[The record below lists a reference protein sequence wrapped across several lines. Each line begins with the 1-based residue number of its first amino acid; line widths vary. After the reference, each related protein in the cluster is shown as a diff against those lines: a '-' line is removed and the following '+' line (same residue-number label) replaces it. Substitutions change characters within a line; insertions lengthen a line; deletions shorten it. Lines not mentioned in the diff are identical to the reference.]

1 MPMINHCTRGSC
13 VKNLIIKSLFLL
25 VMMMAGSSVF
35 AVTLTASPTACENLA
50 GIGTQAWS
58 NPGRAVS
65 SNTSYATVSLDGTIS
80 QYLYCHDFGF
90 AVPAGATINGI
101 TVNVERRSSL
111 TGNGGSRDSS
121 VSLVSGGVVVGSNL
135 ATATAYTTSDV
146 VESHGGATNLWGA
159 AWTPATVNAGAFG
172 VAFAA
177 TKASSSGAA
186 HIVYVDHIQI
196 LVDYTPAPRACVSA
210 ASGNWSAA
218 ATWNCG
224 SGPGDGPP
232 ISIDS
237 ATINNHAVSFNTS
250 SSVASLTINS
260 GSLTQT
266 GTGTQALTV
275 SGNITN
281 SGSILD
287 NGSNGSF
294 DITVGGSVSN
304 TGSAFTVDNL
314 TVTGN
319 VTSSSPMTV
328 RTALSVSGNL
338 NNSGATGLTAGTMTV
353 SGTAT
358 SNAPLTATTFNVGGD
373 LTSSNALTVTNLIFQ
388 KAGTQAA
395 TFYNSQNVVTNFTVN
410 SGSTVSS
417 SNYSTLNIKGALT
430 NNGSIAL
437 PNTSWIFNG
446 TSAQTI
452 GGSSDSSLGNMTMNN
467 SAGVTLSR
475 NVTVPGTL
483 TLTSGNITAGSY
495 VLAVTG
501 TYCPASISGG
511 SAASYVIGNLR
522 LSFPPYNATC
532 TYPIGDTSAYAPMT
546 IAFPWFAGIS
556 GGTLTGS
563 TTKGQHPQINTS
575 GINPLM
581 DVNRYWTLGVSG
593 DTLTSLPSGGSYNA
607 TFQFVAADILGG
619 AQVSTFA
626 GSRYTSGAWT
636 SPVLALSS
644 YTANS
649 VSLSGLT
656 LFGSFVTGQP
666 GSPNPGQCS
675 VPPFVPSGVTCYCD
689 SFTGSN
695 LTSGIFN
702 SKWTVSTL
710 GPRSYTPSFVSGRLR
725 LTDNNTN
732 EATSATLGAIFPA
745 AGNYISV
752 EFRQFAY
759 NGSGADGLAVTLS
772 DYSVAPNPGAFGG
785 SLGYA
790 QKSGI
795 VGFAGGWIGVGFDE
809 FGNYTNPTEG
819 RIDGPGYFSQVVAV
833 RGSYAATTPA
843 NLYSLGYP
851 YLARSA
857 VQSGSNTIDNRT
869 SSVASRGYYY
879 QVVIDARNYTTANK
893 TAQIQ
898 VNRDT
903 SCSTDFCPTTGYVN
917 LLAPFDAYAPG
928 FTPTTAQVPVP
939 DNWQISFTGSTGSST
954 NIHEISGLR
963 VCAQSI
969 IPPNGTTASGFN
981 AIDSAMARTDI
992 NVQQAGAHIYTKLV
1006 GVDFA
1011 LNIAVLNSAG
1021 TGIDSN
1027 YALTSNKT
1035 VTVELIDNSTTA
1047 NQAATCSAKS
1057 SFAST
1062 TMSFTSTDKG
1072 FKLSP
1077 TFKINSAYSNV
1088 LVRMKDSTTTAC
1100 SSDTFAI
1107 RPLSLTNVTA
1117 KVGSADLVAS
1127 GNGAGAAMTVKAG
1140 SDFSLSATA
1149 SPSSNYSGT
1158 PSIVTANVVDV
1169 ASSGAISPAPLSC
1182 AFSAADTSSG
1192 TASGTCQYREVGYFS
1207 LPVDALIDNTFT
1219 TVDQNGRDDCIVN
1232 STSNTLSNGKYG
1244 CNIGTPSATSWGRF
1258 IPDHFE
1264 LSAVA
1269 LDNRSELTTCS
1280 NRNLD
1285 GFTYMGEPIG
1295 LGFSIA
1301 AKAVGGSTTENYDFG
1316 RGYSRLTMGNW
1327 LAAAGTTP
1335 LDSNNFNLWALDN
1348 PATGSATVFPGG
1360 GGTRLGFTPGTVSTA
1375 CSGSPTNRWCAGVA
1389 TIAGNLVLNRAATA
1403 DGPYASF
1410 TIGAVPR
1417 DQDGVSLAAT
1427 ALNLDADQSGS
1438 NERAKL
1444 ATTAVRFGLL
1454 QLTTAYGSELLP
1466 LSVGMEAR
1474 FWNGLA
1480 FVLNAQDNCT
1490 TIQPANVASARV
1502 AGETAATLG
1511 APSVTQIAAGKGRL
1525 RFASPGL
1532 RSTFRVCVDLGGD
1545 ANCAATSSAAMSY
1558 MTGRWD
1564 GSALFD
1570 RDPSARA
1577 AFGLNR
1583 GAYLYYRE
1591 NY

>member
-1 MPMINHCTRGSC
+1 MKQTALSRTQFRFLGQWKQAFKC
-13 VKNLIIKSLFLL
+13 LLL
-25 VMMMAGSSVF
+25 VLASFLVVDLAWANRTITGASVNATASVTVASGATVALTVNVTTNSTGSSRWRGTRWAIAASAPAASAYACYDNPNHNSSGSYSETFNITAPASQGTYNVY
-35 AVTLTASPTACENLA
+35 AIAYDNDGCSSGASPTYTL
-50 GIGTQAWS
+50 
-58 NPGRAVS
+58 V
-65 SNTSYATVSLDGTIS
+65 
-80 QYLYCHDFGF
+80 
-90 AVPAGATINGI
+90 GAI
-101 TVNVERRSSL
+101 
-111 TGNGGSRDSS
+111 
-121 VSLVSGGVVVGSNL
+121 
-135 ATATAYTTSDV
+135 
-146 VESHGGATNLWGA
+146 
-159 AWTPATVNAGAFG
+159 
-172 VAFAA
+172 
-177 TKASSSGAA
+177 
-186 HIVYVDHIQI
+186 IV
-196 LVDYTPAPRACVSA
+196 APRNCVSA
-210 ASGNWSAA
+210 NAGDWSAA
-218 ATWNCG
+218 ATWNCV
-224 SGPGDGPP
+224 SSGDGPP
-232 ISIDS
+232 TSIDS
-237 ATINNHAVSFNTS
+237 ATINNHAVAFNTS
-250 SSVASLTINS
+250 STVASLTINS
-260 GSLTQT
+260 GSLTQKV
-266 GTGTQALTV
+266 GTGALTLTV
-275 SGNITN
+275 NGNITN

-294 DITVGGSVSN
+294 DITAGGSVSN

-328 RTALSVSGNL
+328 RTALSVSGDL
-338 NNSGATGLTAGTMTV
+338 NNNGSAGLTAGTMTV

-417 SNYSTLNIKGALT
+417 SNYSTLNVKGALT

-563 TTKGQHPQINTS
+563 TTKGQHPQINSS

-581 DVNRYWTLGVSG
+581 DVNRYWTLGIAG
-593 DTLTSLPSGGSYNA
+593 DTLTSLPIAGSYNA

-649 VSLSGLT
+649 VSLSGLNR
-656 LFGSFVTGQP
+656 FGTFVTGQP

-869 SSVASRGYYY
+869 SLVASRGYYY

-1011 LNIAVLNSAG
+1011 LNIAVLNSMG
-1021 TGIDSN
+1021 TGIDPN
-1027 YALTSNKT
+1027 YAATSNKE

-1062 TMSFTSTDKG
+1062 KVIFSSTDKG

-1117 KVGSADLVAS
+1117 KVGSTNLVAS
-1127 GNGAGAAMTVKAG
+1127 SNGAGSAMTVKAG

-1207 LPVDALIDNTFT
+1207 LPVDALIDSTFT
-1219 TVDQNGRDDCIVN
+1219 AVDQNGRDDCIVN

-1295 LGFSIA
+1295 LSFSVT
-1301 AKAVGGSTTENYDFG
+1301 AKAAGGTTTVNYDFD
-1316 RGYSRLTMGNW
+1316 RGYSHLTMGKW

-1335 LDSNNFNLWALDN
+1335 LSSNNFNLWAVDH
-1348 PATGSATVFPGG
+1348 PATGTATVFPGAAN
-1360 GGTRLGFTPGTVSTA
+1360 RLEFSTGELPPD
-1375 CSGSPTNRWCAGVA
+1375 CTGSPSNIWCAGTAKVV
-1389 TIAGNLVLNRAATA
+1389 GSFVLNRAATV
-1403 DGPYASF
+1403 DGPYTSF
-1410 TIGAVPR
+1410 TIGVAPQ
-1417 DQDGVSLAAT
+1417 DQDGVSLAAS

-1490 TIQPANVASARV
+1490 AIQPANVASARV
-1502 AGETAATLG
+1502 AGDTSATLG
-1511 APSVTQIAAGKGRL
+1511 APAVTQIASGKGRL

>member
-1 MPMINHCTRGSC
+1 MKQTALRRTQFSFWGQWKQTLKC
-13 VKNLIIKSLFLL
+13 LLL
-25 VMMMAGSSVF
+25 VLASFFVVDLAWADRIITGATVNSAVSVVVASGAKVSLTVSVTTNSDWLSSPRWRGTRWAIATSAPAASAYACYDNPNHDFSGSYSETFNITAPASPGTYNVY
-35 AVTLTASPTACENLA
+35 AIAYRDDGCSNNASPTYTL
-50 GIGTQAWS
+50 
-58 NPGRAVS
+58 V
-65 SNTSYATVSLDGTIS
+65 
-80 QYLYCHDFGF
+80 
-90 AVPAGATINGI
+90 GAI
-101 TVNVERRSSL
+101 
-111 TGNGGSRDSS
+111 
-121 VSLVSGGVVVGSNL
+121 
-135 ATATAYTTSDV
+135 
-146 VESHGGATNLWGA
+146 
-159 AWTPATVNAGAFG
+159 
-172 VAFAA
+172 
-177 TKASSSGAA
+177 
-186 HIVYVDHIQI
+186 IV
-196 LVDYTPAPRACVSA
+196 APRNCVSA
-210 ASGNWSAA
+210 NAGDWSAA
-218 ATWNCG
+218 ATWNCVN
-224 SGPGDGPP
+224 SGDGPP
-232 ISIDS
+232 TSIDS
-237 ATINNHAVSFNTS
+237 ATINNNHAVAFNTS
-250 SSVASLTINS
+250 STVASLTINS

-266 GTGTQALTV
+266 GTGTRALTV
-275 SGNITN
+275 NGNITN

-287 NGSNGSF
+287 NGNNGSF
-294 DITVGGSVSN
+294 DITAGGSVSN
-304 TGSAFTVDNL
+304 TGTAFTVDNL

-328 RTALSVSGNL
+328 RAALSVSGDL
-338 NNSGATGLTAGTMTV
+338 NNSGGAGLTVGTMTV

-358 SNAPLTATTFNVGGD
+358 SNAPLAATTFNVGGD
-373 LTSSNALTVTNLIFQ
+373 LTSSNALTVTNLTFQ

-395 TFYNSQNVVTNFTVN
+395 TFYGTQNVVTNFTVN

-417 SNYSTLNIKGALT
+417 ANYSTLNIKGALT
-430 NNGSIAL
+430 NNGGIAL

-452 GGSSDSSLGNMTMNN
+452 GGSADSSLGNMTMNN

-495 VLAVTG
+495 LLAVTG

-532 TYPIGDTSAYAPMT
+532 TYPIGDISAYAPMT
-546 IAFPWFAGIS
+546 IDFPWFAGIG

-581 DVNRYWTLGVSG
+581 DVNRYWTLGVTG
-593 DTLTSLPSGGSYNA
+593 DTLTSLPIAGSYNA

-649 VSLSGLT
+649 VSLSGLNR
-656 LFGSFVTGQP
+656 FGTFVTGQP

-725 LTDNNTN
+725 LTDSQTK

-759 NGSGADGLAVTLS
+759 NGNGADGLAVTLS
-772 DYSVAPNPGAFGG
+772 DYSVPPNPGAFGG

-790 QKSGI
+790 QKTGI
-795 VGFAGGWIGVGFDE
+795 LGFAGGWIGVGFDE
-809 FGNYTNPTEG
+809 FGNYTNPSEG
-819 RIDGPGYFSQVVAV
+819 RIDGPGGLSQVVAV
-833 RGSYAATTPA
+833 RGSYAVPSSSNKA
-843 NLYSLGYP
+843 LYSEGYS

-857 VQSGSNTIDNRT
+857 QQSGNYTIDDRS
-869 SSVASRGYYY
+869 SSVPSRGYYY

-893 TAQIQ
+893 TALVQ

-903 SCSTDFCPTTGYVN
+903 SCSTDFCPTNGYTN

-939 DNWQISFTGSTGSST
+939 DNWQISFTGSTGDNT
-954 NIHEISGLR
+954 NTHEISGLR
-963 VCAQSI
+963 ICAQTI
-969 IPPNGTTASGFN
+969 VPPNGTTAKGFN

-1006 GVDFA
+1006 GVDFS
-1011 LNIAVLNSAG
+1011 LNIAVLNSGG
-1021 TGIDSN
+1021 TGIDSG
-1027 YALTSNKT
+1027 YAAESNKT

-1062 TMSFTSTDKG
+1062 TMSFTSADKG

-1088 LVRMKDSTTTAC
+1088 LVRMKDTTTTAC

-1117 KVGSADLVAS
+1117 KVGSTNLVAS
-1127 GNGAGAAMTVKAG
+1127 SNGAGAAMTVKAG

-1158 PSIVTANVVDV
+1158 PSIVTANVIDV
-1169 ASSGAISPAPLSC
+1169 VSSGAISPAPLSC

-1207 LPVDALIDNTFT
+1207 LPVDALIDSTFT
-1219 TVDQNGRDDCIVN
+1219 AVDQNGRDDCIVN
-1232 STSNTLSNGKYG
+1232 SASNTLSNGKYG

-1316 RGYSRLTMGNW
+1316 RGYSRLAMGNW
-1327 LAAAGTTP
+1327 LAAAGATP

-1389 TIAGNLVLNRAATA
+1389 TITGNLVLNRAATA

-1490 TIQPANVASARV
+1490 AIQPANVASARV
-1502 AGETAATLG
+1502 AGDTSATLG
-1511 APSVTQIAAGKGRL
+1511 APTVTQIASGKGRL

>member
-1 MPMINHCTRGSC
+1 MKQTALSRTQFRFVGQWTQALKCM
-13 VKNLIIKSLFLL
+13 LFVCASFL
-25 VMMMAGSSVF
+25 VVDLAWANRTITGASVNAAASVTVAPGVTVALTVNVTTNSTGSSRWRGTGWAIATSTPATYTCYNNQNHDF
-35 AVTLTASPTACENLA
+35 SGSYSETFNVTAPASPGTYNVYAIAYSDSGCSSNASPTYTL
-50 GIGTQAWS
+50 
-58 NPGRAVS
+58 V
-65 SNTSYATVSLDGTIS
+65 
-80 QYLYCHDFGF
+80 
-90 AVPAGATINGI
+90 GAI
-101 TVNVERRSSL
+101 
-111 TGNGGSRDSS
+111 
-121 VSLVSGGVVVGSNL
+121 
-135 ATATAYTTSDV
+135 
-146 VESHGGATNLWGA
+146 
-159 AWTPATVNAGAFG
+159 
-172 VAFAA
+172 
-177 TKASSSGAA
+177 
-186 HIVYVDHIQI
+186 IV
-196 LVDYTPAPRACVSA
+196 APRNCVSA
-210 ASGNWSAA
+210 KAGDWSAA
-218 ATWNCG
+218 ATWNCVG
-224 SGPGDGPP
+224 SGDGPP
-232 ISIDS
+232 TSIDS
-237 ATINNHAVSFNTS
+237 ATINNHALSFNTTS
-250 SSVASLTINS
+250 TEVASLTINS

-266 GTGTQALTV
+266 GTGTRALTV

-294 DITVGGSVSN
+294 DIVVGGSVSN
-304 TGSAFTVDNL
+304 TGTAFTVDNL

-319 VTSSSPMTV
+319 VTSSSPLTV

-338 NNSGATGLTAGTMTV
+338 SNSGATGLTAGTMTV

-373 LTSSNALTVTNLIFQ
+373 LTSSNALTVTNLVFQ

-417 SNYSTLNIKGALT
+417 ANYSTLNIKGALT
-430 NNGSIAL
+430 NNGSISL

-446 TSAQTI
+446 TSPQSI
-452 GGSSDSSLGNMTMNN
+452 GGSTDSSLGNMTMNN

-475 NVTVPGTL
+475 NVTVAGTL

-546 IAFPWFAGIS
+546 IAFPWFTGIS

-581 DVNRYWTLGVSG
+581 DVNRYWTLGITG
-593 DTLTSLPSGGSYNA
+593 DTLTSLPSAGSYNA

-626 GSRYTSGAWT
+626 GSRYSSGAWT

-649 VSLSGLT
+649 VTLAGLNR
-656 LFGSFVTGQP
+656 FGTYVTGQP

-675 VPPFVPSGVTCYCD
+675 TPPFVPSGVTCYCD
-689 SFTGSN
+689 SFTGSS

-725 LTDNNTN
+725 LTDNQTK

-759 NGSGADGLAVTLS
+759 NGNGADGLAVTLS

-790 QKSGI
+790 QKTGI
-795 VGFAGGWIGVGFDE
+795 AGFAGGWIGVGFDE
-809 FGNYTNPTEG
+809 FGNYTNHSEG
-819 RIDGPGYFSQVVAV
+819 RIDGPGGLSQVVAV
-833 RGSYAATTPA
+833 RGSYQATSVA
-843 NLYSLGYP
+843 SDLYHLGYP

-857 VQSGSNTIDNRT
+857 QQTGNYTIDNRT
-869 SSVASRGYYY
+869 SLVPSRGYYY

-893 TAQIQ
+893 TALIQ

-903 SCSTDFCPTTGYVN
+903 SCSTDFCPTNGYAN

-939 DNWQISFTGSTGSST
+939 DNWQISFTGSTGDNT
-954 NIHEISGLR
+954 NTHEISGLR

-969 IPPNGTTASGFN
+969 IPPNGTTAKGFN

-1011 LNIAVLNSAG
+1011 LNIAVLNGTG
-1021 TGIDSN
+1021 TGIEST
-1027 YALTSNKT
+1027 YAGNSNKD
-1035 VTVELIDNSTTA
+1035 VTVELIDNSTAA
-1047 NQAATCSAKS
+1047 NQAASCSAKS
-1057 SFAST
+1057 SFTSAP
-1062 TMSFTSTDKG
+1062 MSFSSSDKG

-1077 TFKINSAYSNV
+1077 TFNISSAYSNV
-1088 LVRMKDSTTTAC
+1088 LVRIKDNTTTAC

-1107 RPLSLTNVTA
+1107 RPLSFNKVEAKLGTVTLA
-1117 KVGSADLVAS
+1117 TS
-1127 GNGAGAAMTVKAG
+1127 AGATVSPMVKAG
-1140 SDFSLSATA
+1140 ADFSLEATTVQNINYTG
-1149 SPSSNYSGT
+1149 SPRIVATKVADVVGGT
-1158 PSIVTANVVDV
+1158 SV
-1169 ASSGAISPAPLSC
+1169 SPAPLSC
-1182 AFSAADTSSG
+1182 SFSAANASSG
-1192 TASGTCQYREVGYFS
+1192 MASGTCKYGEVGFFDLS
-1207 LPVDALIDNTFT
+1207 ADAVVDSTFT
-1219 TVDQNGRDDCIVN
+1219 AVDQNGRDDCIVN
-1232 STSNTLSNGKYG
+1232 STSNNAINGKYG
-1244 CNIGTPSATSWGRF
+1244 CDIGSPTATRWGRF

-1264 LSAVA
+1264 LSAVT
-1269 LDNRSELTTCS
+1269 LDNRSDLSSCS

-1295 LGFSIA
+1295 LSFSVT
-1301 AKAVGGSTTENYDFG
+1301 AKAAGGTTTVNYDFD
-1316 RGYSRLTMGNW
+1316 RGYSHLTMGKW

-1335 LDSNNFNLWALDN
+1335 LSSNNFNLWAVDH
-1348 PATGSATVFPGG
+1348 PATGTATVFPGAAN
-1360 GGTRLGFTPGTVSTA
+1360 RLEFSTGQLPPD
-1375 CSGSPTNRWCAGVA
+1375 CTGSPSNIWCAGTAKVV
-1389 TIAGNLVLNRAATA
+1389 GSFVLNRATTV
-1403 DGPYASF
+1403 DGPYNSF
-1410 TIGAVPR
+1410 TIGVAPL
-1417 DQDGVSLAAT
+1417 DQDGVSLVAGT
-1427 ALNLDADQSGS
+1427 LNLDADQSGS

-1490 TIQPANVASARV
+1490 TIQPTNVASSRV
-1502 AGETAATLG
+1502 AGDTAATLG
-1511 APSVTQIAAGKGRL
+1511 APTVTQIAAGKGRL

-1545 ANCAATSSAAMSY
+1545 TNCSATGSAAMSY

>member
-1 MPMINHCTRGSC
+1 MEKTALSRTQSSFLGQWMQALKC
-13 VKNLIIKSLFLL
+13 LLL
-25 VMMMAGSSVF
+25 VLASFFVVDLAWADRIITGATVNSAGSV
-35 AVTLTASPTACENLA
+35 VVAS
-50 GIGTQAWS
+50 G
-58 NPGRAVS
+58 
-65 SNTSYATVSLDGTIS
+65 ATVSLTVSVTTNSDWWSNSRWRGTRWAIAAS
-80 QYLYCHDFGF
+80 
-90 AVPAGATINGI
+90 APAASAYACYDNP
-101 TVNVERRSSL
+101 NH
-111 TGNGGSRDSS
+111 DSS
-121 VSLVSGGVVVGSNL
+121 GSYSETFNI
-135 ATATAYTTSDV
+135 TAPASPGTYNVYAIAYDNN
-146 VESHGGATNLWGA
+146 GC
-159 AWTPATVNAGAFG
+159 
-172 VAFAA
+172 
-177 TKASSSGAA
+177 SSGASPTYTLVGA
-186 HIVYVDHIQI
+186 IIV
-196 LVDYTPAPRACVSA
+196 APRNCVSA
-210 ASGNWSAA
+210 KAGDWSAA
-218 ATWNCG
+218 ATWNCV
-224 SGPGDGPP
+224 SSGDGPP
-232 ISIDS
+232 TSIDS
-237 ATINNHAVSFNTS
+237 ATINNHAVAFNTS
-250 SSVASLTINS
+250 STVASLTINS
-260 GSLTQT
+260 GSLTQKV
-266 GTGTQALTV
+266 GTGALTLTV
-275 SGNITN
+275 NGNITN

-287 NGSNGSF
+287 NGNNGSF
-294 DITVGGSVSN
+294 DITAGGSVSN
-304 TGSAFTVDNL
+304 TGIAFTVDNL

-328 RTALSVSGNL
+328 RTALSVSGDL
-338 NNSGATGLTAGTMTV
+338 NNNGSAGLTAGTMTV

-546 IAFPWFAGIS
+546 IDFPWFAGIG

-581 DVNRYWTLGVSG
+581 DVNRYWTLGIAG
-593 DTLTSLPSGGSYNA
+593 DTLTSLPIAGSYNA

-649 VSLSGLT
+649 VSLSGLNR
-656 LFGSFVTGQP
+656 FGTFVTGQP

-725 LTDNNTN
+725 LTDSRTK

-759 NGSGADGLAVTLS
+759 NGNGADGLAVTLS
-772 DYSVAPNPGAFGG
+772 DNSVPPNPGAFGG

-790 QKSGI
+790 QKTGI
-795 VGFAGGWIGVGFDE
+795 LGFAGGWIGVGFDE
-809 FGNYTNPTEG
+809 FGNYTNPSEG
-819 RIDGPGYFSQVVAV
+819 RIDGPGDLSQVVAV
-833 RGSYAATTPA
+833 RGSYAVPSSSDKA
-843 NLYSLGYP
+843 LYSEGYS

-857 VQSGSNTIDNRT
+857 QQTGNFTIDDRN
-869 SSVASRGYYY
+869 SSVPSRGYYY
-879 QVVIDARNYTTANK
+879 QVVIDARNYTAANK
-893 TAQIQ
+893 TALVQ

-903 SCSTDFCPTTGYVN
+903 SCSTDFCPTNGYTN

-939 DNWQISFTGSTGSST
+939 DNWQISFTGSTGDNT
-954 NIHEISGLR
+954 NTHEISGLR
-963 VCAQSI
+963 ICAQTI
-969 IPPNGTTASGFN
+969 VPPNGTTAKGFN

-1011 LNIAVLNSAG
+1011 LNIAVLNGGG
-1021 TGIDSN
+1021 TGIDPG
-1027 YALTSNKT
+1027 YAADAKKD

-1047 NQAATCSAKS
+1047 NKEATCSAKS

-1062 TMSFTSTDKG
+1062 TMSFSSSDKG

-1077 TFKINSAYSNV
+1077 TFNIGSAYSNV
-1088 LVRMKDSTTTAC
+1088 LVRMKEVNGTTVAC
-1100 SSDTFAI
+1100 SSDIFAI
-1107 RPLSLTNVTA
+1107 RPLSFNKVEAKLGTVTLA
-1117 KVGSADLVAS
+1117 TS
-1127 GNGAGAAMTVKAG
+1127 AGATVYPVVKAG
-1140 SDFSLSATA
+1140 ADFSLEATTA
-1149 SPSSNYSGT
+1149 QNINYTGSPR
-1158 PSIVTANVVDV
+1158 IVATKVADV
-1169 ASSGAISPAPLSC
+1169 ISEKSVSPAPLSC
-1182 AFSAADTSSG
+1182 SFSSANASSG
-1192 TASGTCQYREVGYFS
+1192 MASGTCKYGEVGFFDLS
-1207 LPVDALIDNTFT
+1207 ADAVVDSTFT
-1219 TVDQNGRDDCIVN
+1219 AVDQNGRDDCIVD
-1232 STSNTLSNGKYG
+1232 STSNSAINGKYG
-1244 CNIGTPSATSWGRF
+1244 CDIGSPTSTRWGRF

-1264 LSAVA
+1264 LSAVT
-1269 LDNRSELTTCS
+1269 LDNRSDLSSCS

-1295 LGFSIA
+1295 LSFSVI
-1301 AKAVGGSTTENYDFG
+1301 AKAAGGTTTVNYDVV

-1327 LAAAGTTP
+1327 LAKAGATP
-1335 LDSNNFNLWALDN
+1335 LDSNSFNLWALDN

-1360 GGTRLGFTPGTVSTA
+1360 DGTRLGFTPGTVSTA

-1389 TIAGNLVLNRAATA
+1389 MITGNLVLNRAATV
-1403 DGPYASF
+1403 DGPYTNF
-1410 TIGAVPR
+1410 TIGVAPQ
-1417 DQDGVSLAAT
+1417 DQDGVSLVAS
-1427 ALNLDADQSGS
+1427 ALNLDADRADG

-1490 TIQPANVASARV
+1490 AIQPTNVASARV

-1511 APSVTQIAAGKGRL
+1511 APTVTQIAAGKGRL

>member
-1 MPMINHCTRGSC
+1 MRR
-13 VKNLIIKSLFLL
+13 
-25 VMMMAGSSVF
+25 SSVVRLF
-35 AVTLTASPTACENLA
+35 ANAAILLAVLAAATDAAFAATQTASPATCEVMT
-50 GIGTQAWS
+50 GVGTVSWS
-58 NPGRAVS
+58 NPAQAEGSDNSRATAS
-65 SNTSYATVSLDGTIS
+65 LNGTTSR
-80 QYLYCHDFGF
+80 YLYCHDYGF
-90 AVPAGATINGI
+90 TVPVGAVINGI
-101 TVNVERRSSL
+101 TVNIERRSSS
-111 TGNGGSRDSS
+111 GSDGGSRDSS
-121 VSLVSGGVVVGSNL
+121 VRLVSGGSVVGGDR
-135 ATATAYTTSDV
+135 ATATPYPTTDTI
-146 VESHGGATNLWGA
+146 ESHGSAVDLWGSTWTVA
-159 AWTPATVNAGAFG
+159 AVNAGSFG
-172 VAFAA
+172 VAFSA
-177 TKASSSGAA
+177 TKPTWSWLSHTVS
-186 HIVYVDHIQI
+186 VDNIEVV
-196 LVDYTPAPRACVSA
+196 VDYTLLPRACVSA
-210 ASGNWSAA
+210 ASGNWSSAS
-218 ATWNCG
+218 TWNCG
-224 SGPGDGPP
+224 AGQGDGPP
-232 ISIDS
+232 NSIDS
-237 ATINNHAVSFNTS
+237 ATINNPSHVVSFNTS

-287 NGSNGSF
+287 NGNNGSF
-294 DITVGGSVSN
+294 DITAGGSVSN

-328 RTALSVSGNL
+328 RTALSVSGDL
-338 NNSGATGLTAGTMTV
+338 NNNGSTGLTAGTMTV

-546 IAFPWFAGIS
+546 IDFPWFAGIG

-581 DVNRYWTLGVSG
+581 DVNRYWTLGITG
-593 DTLTSLPSGGSYNA
+593 DTLTSLPIAGSYNA

-649 VSLSGLT
+649 VSLSGLNR
-656 LFGSFVTGQP
+656 FGTFVTGQP

-725 LTDNNTN
+725 LTDSQTK

-759 NGSGADGLAVTLS
+759 NGNGADGLAVTLS
-772 DYSVAPNPGAFGG
+772 DYSVPPNPGAFGG

-790 QKSGI
+790 QKTGI
-795 VGFAGGWIGVGFDE
+795 LGFAGGWIGVGFDE
-809 FGNYTNPTEG
+809 FGNYTNPSEG
-819 RIDGPGYFSQVVAV
+819 RIDGPGGLSQVVAV
-833 RGSYAATTPA
+833 RGSYAVPSSSNKA
-843 NLYSLGYP
+843 LYSEGYS

-857 VQSGSNTIDNRT
+857 QQSGNYTIDDR
-869 SSVASRGYYY
+869 SSFVPSRGYYY

-893 TAQIQ
+893 TALVQ

-903 SCSTDFCPTTGYVN
+903 SCSTDFCPTNGYTN

-939 DNWQISFTGSTGSST
+939 DNWQISFTGSTGDNT
-954 NIHEISGLR
+954 NTHEISGLR
-963 VCAQSI
+963 ICAQTI
-969 IPPNGTTASGFN
+969 VPPNGTTAKGFN

-1006 GVDFA
+1006 GVDFS
-1011 LNIAVLNSAG
+1011 LNIAVLNSGG
-1021 TGIDSN
+1021 TGIDSG
-1027 YALTSNKT
+1027 YAAESNKT

-1062 TMSFTSTDKG
+1062 KVIFSSTDKG

-1117 KVGSADLVAS
+1117 KVGSTNLVAS
-1127 GNGAGAAMTVKAG
+1127 SNGAGAAMTVKAG

-1169 ASSGAISPAPLSC
+1169 ASSGVISPAPLSC

-1316 RGYSRLTMGNW
+1316 RGYSRLAMGNW
-1327 LAAAGTTP
+1327 LAAAGATP

-1348 PATGSATVFPGG
+1348 PATGSATLFPGG

-1389 TIAGNLVLNRAATA
+1389 TITGNLVLNRAATA

-1444 ATTAVRFGLL
+1444 ATTALRFGLL

-1502 AGETAATLG
+1502 AGETTATLG
-1511 APSVTQIAAGKGRL
+1511 APTVTQIASGKGRL

>member
-1 MPMINHCTRGSC
+1 MKQTALRRTQFSFWGQWKQILKC
-13 VKNLIIKSLFLL
+13 LLL
-25 VMMMAGSSVF
+25 VLASFFVVDLAWADRIITGATVNSAVSVVVASGAKVSLTVSVTTNSDWLSSPRWRGTRWAIATSAPAASAYACYDNPNHNSSGSYSETFNITTPASPGTYNVY
-35 AVTLTASPTACENLA
+35 AIAYSDDACSSNASPTYTL
-50 GIGTQAWS
+50 
-58 NPGRAVS
+58 V
-65 SNTSYATVSLDGTIS
+65 
-80 QYLYCHDFGF
+80 
-90 AVPAGATINGI
+90 GAI
-101 TVNVERRSSL
+101 
-111 TGNGGSRDSS
+111 
-121 VSLVSGGVVVGSNL
+121 
-135 ATATAYTTSDV
+135 
-146 VESHGGATNLWGA
+146 
-159 AWTPATVNAGAFG
+159 
-172 VAFAA
+172 
-177 TKASSSGAA
+177 
-186 HIVYVDHIQI
+186 IV
-196 LVDYTPAPRACVSA
+196 APRNCVSA
-210 ASGNWSAA
+210 KAGDWSAA
-218 ATWNCG
+218 ATWNCVG
-224 SGPGDGPP
+224 SGDGPP
-232 ISIDS
+232 TSIDS
-237 ATINNHAVSFNTS
+237 ATINNNHAVAFNTS
-250 SSVASLTINS
+250 STVASLTINS
-260 GSLTQT
+260 GSLTQKA
-266 GTGTQALTV
+266 GTGALTLTV

-294 DITVGGSVSN
+294 DIVAGGSVSN
-304 TGSAFTVDNL
+304 TGGAFTVDNL
-314 TVTGN
+314 AVTGN

-373 LTSSNALTVTNLIFQ
+373 LTSSNALTVTNLVFQ

-417 SNYSTLNIKGALT
+417 SNYSTLNIKGVLT

-446 TSAQTI
+446 TSAQSI
-452 GGSSDSSLGNMTMNN
+452 GGSADSSLGNMTMNN

-475 NVTVPGTL
+475 NVTVAGTL

-501 TYCPASISGG
+501 AYCPSSISGG

-546 IAFPWFAGIS
+546 IDFPWFAGIG

-581 DVNRYWTLGVSG
+581 DVNRYWTLGIAG
-593 DTLTSLPSGGSYNA
+593 DTLTSLPIAGSYNA

-626 GSRYTSGAWT
+626 GSRYNSSAWT
-636 SPVLALSS
+636 SPVLALSA

-649 VSLSGLT
+649 ISLSGLNR
-656 LFGSFVTGQP
+656 FGTYVTGQP

-689 SFTGSN
+689 SFTGAN

-759 NGSGADGLAVTLS
+759 NGNGADGLAVTLS

-790 QKSGI
+790 QKTGI

-809 FGNYTNPTEG
+809 FGNYTNPAEG
-819 RIDGPGYFSQVVAV
+819 RIDGPGSYSQVVAV

-857 VQSGSNTIDNRT
+857 VQSGNYTIDNRT

-898 VNRDT
+898 VNRDA
-903 SCSTDFCPTTGYVN
+903 SCSTDFCPTNGYTN

-939 DNWQISFTGSTGSST
+939 DNWLISFTGSTGSNT

-963 VCAQSI
+963 ICAQTI
-969 IPPNGTTASGFN
+969 VPPNGTTASGFN

-1035 VTVELIDNSTTA
+1035 VTVELIDNSTST

-1062 TMSFTSTDKG
+1062 TMSFSSTDKG

-1077 TFKINSAYSNV
+1077 TFNINSAYSNV

-1107 RPLSLTNVTA
+1107 RPLSLTNVMA
-1117 KVGSADLVAS
+1117 KVGSTNLVAS
-1127 GNGAGAAMTVKAG
+1127 SNGVGAATTVKAG
-1140 SDFSLSATA
+1140 ADFSLTATA

-1158 PSIVTANVVDV
+1158 PNVVTGNVVDIV
-1169 ASSGAISPAPLSC
+1169 SGGGISPAPLSC
-1182 AFSAADTSSG
+1182 TFAAADTASG
-1192 TASGTCQYREVGYFS
+1192 TASGTCQYREVGYFT
-1207 LPVDALIDNTFT
+1207 LPVDALIDSTFT
-1219 TVDQNGRDDCIVN
+1219 TVDQGGRDDCIVN
-1232 STSNTLSNGKYG
+1232 STSNTLNNGKYG

-1269 LDNRSELTTCS
+1269 LDNRSDLQTCS
-1280 NRNLD
+1280 NRTLD
-1285 GFTYMGEPIG
+1285 GFTYMGEPMG
-1295 LGFSIA
+1295 LSFSVA
-1301 AKAVGGSTTENYDFG
+1301 AKAIGGSTTENYDFG

-1327 LAAAGTTP
+1327 LTSAGATP
-1335 LDSNNFNLWALDN
+1335 LDSNNFNLWALDS
-1348 PATGSATVFPGG
+1348 PVTGIATVFPGG
-1360 GGTRLGFTPGTVSTA
+1360 TGNRLGFSPGTISAA
-1375 CSGSPTNRWCAGVA
+1375 CSGSPINRWCAGTV
-1389 TIAGNLVLNRAATA
+1389 TIAGTLVLNRAAA
-1403 DGPYASF
+1403 VDGPYASF
-1410 TIGAVPR
+1410 TIGVAPQ
-1417 DQDGVSLAAT
+1417 DQDNVSLAAG

-1444 ATTAVRFGLL
+1444 AATAVRFGLL

-1474 FWNGLA
+1474 FWNGVA

-1502 AGETAATLG
+1502 AGDTAAILG
-1511 APSVTQIAAGKGRL
+1511 APTVTQIAAGKGRL
-1525 RFASPGL
+1525 RFATPGL

-1545 ANCAATSSAAMSY
+1545 TNCSATTSAAMSY

-1564 GSALFD
+1564 GSAAFD